1 MRHGAEQ
8 MQVVIVK
15 VGHSFYL
22 TERIMTNNEFYAA
35 RLHDYHRQTKHV
47 GKDTPVTPAL
57 LPYLAPVVLLLCAAL
72 GAWRSGRRP
81 AGQALA
87 AEAAG
92 MIGIATAFGSVA
104 LLILSGPSTANPLP
118 GLSIRLD
125 VISAVMLCLV
135 SFIGWVVL
143 RYAATYVDGEVRQ
156 GAFMGWMCAT
166 LAAVMLLVTAG
177 HLVQLV
183 LAWIATSLSLH
194 QLLLFYPDRPQARRA
209 AHKKLVTSGLS
220 NLVIIAAALV
230 LWRGFGSGDIAT
242 ILDAARSGIAPTA
255 AAWAAG
261 LIALA
266 AVLKSAQFPTHGW
279 LTEVMETPTPVSALL
294 HAGVINAGGFVMIR
308 FADVMLTAPG
318 VLAVLVMLGGFT
330 AIFGGMVM
338 LTQSAVKT
346 SLAWSTVAQM
356 GFMVLQCG
364 LALFPLALLHI
375 VAHSLYKAH
384 AFLASGGAVDAVALI
399 QRPGP
404 IAVPSGAKVGQA
416 FLAAMAIYVLMTLG
430 FGYSTGFDHKSPQ
443 AIALGAILI
452 FGVAYL
458 IAQGLA
464 GAAPRALTL
473 ATVIYALAA
482 SLGYFALQAAA
493 EALTTGTLPVTPAP
507 GPLEWTLTVLVVLSF
522 GLVAVAQALFPL
534 WAHHPAAA
542 GLRVHLTN
550 GLYANAVFDQL
561 LGGWSKSRD
570 V

>member
-1 MRHGAEQ
+1 
-8 MQVVIVK
+8 
-15 VGHSFYL
+15 
-22 TERIMTNNEFYAA
+22 MTAA
-35 RLHDYHRQTKHV
+35 L
-47 GKDTPVTPAL
+47 AL
-57 LPYLAPVVLLLCAAL
+57 YLAPVLLLACAAC
-72 GAWRSGRRP
+72 GAMRPGRRP
-81 AGQALA
+81 GPIARLAEGAGLA
-87 AEAAG
+87 AIAVAAVAAG
-92 MIGIATAFGSVA
+92 
-104 LLILSGPSTANPLP
+104 LLILQGPSTAILAP
-118 GLSIRLD
+118 GLSVRLD
-125 VISAVMLCLV
+125 VISVVMLGLV
-135 SFIGWVVL
+135 SFVGWVVL
-143 RYAATYVDGEVRQ
+143 RYAGSYVDGEARQ

-183 LAWIATSLSLH
+183 LAWVATSLSLH
-194 QLLLFYPDRPQARRA
+194 QLLLFYRDRVQARRA

-220 NLVIIAAALV
+220 NIVLIIAAVV
-230 LWRGFGSGDIAT
+230 LWNGFGTGDIAT
-242 ILDAARSGIAPTA
+242 ILAEAKAGAGGSSAVWA
-255 AAWAAG
+255 AA

-294 HAGVINAGGFVMIR
+294 HAGVINAGGFLMIR
-308 FADVMLTAPG
+308 FADVMLTSPG

-384 AFLASGGAVDAVALI
+384 AFLASGGAVDAVARVR
-399 QRPGP
+399 RPGP

-416 FLAAMAIYVLMTLG
+416 FLAALAIYALMTVG
-430 FGYSTGFDHKSPQ
+430 FSFIPGIGVKSPQ

-464 GAAPRALTL
+464 GAAPKALTR
-473 ATVIYALAA
+473 ATVMYAVAA
-482 SLGYFALQAAA
+482 SVGYFALQAGVAV
-493 EALTTGTLPVTPAP
+493 LTAGTLTATPAP
-507 GPLEWTLTVLVVLSF
+507 GPLEWALIVLAVISF
-522 GLVAVAQALFPL
+522 GLVAAAQALFPL

-542 GLRVHLTN
+542 GFRVHLTN
-550 GLYANAVFDQL
+550 GLYANAVFDRL
-561 LGGWSKSRD
+561 LGGWSKSAPR
-570 V
+570 

>member
-1 MRHGAEQ
+1 M
-8 MQVVIVK
+8 
-15 VGHSFYL
+15 
-22 TERIMTNNEFYAA
+22 
-35 RLHDYHRQTKHV
+35 
-47 GKDTPVTPAL
+47 TPAL
-57 LPYLAPVVLLLCAAL
+57 LPYLAPVVVLLCAAL
-72 GAWRSGRRP
+72 GAKHSGRRP
-81 AGQALA
+81 AGTAFA
-87 AEAAG
+87 AEAGG
-92 MIGIATAFGSVA
+92 MIAIAVAIGSVV
-104 LLILSGPSTANPLP
+104 LLILQGPSTAKLLP
-118 GLSIRLD
+118 GLSVRLD

-143 RYAATYVDGEVRQ
+143 RYAATYVDGEARQ

-194 QLLLFYPDRPQARRA
+194 RLLLFYPGRVQARRA

-220 NLVIIAAALV
+220 NLVIIMAALV
-230 LWRGFGSGDIAT
+230 LWRGFGSGDIAA
-242 ILDAARSGIAPTA
+242 ILDAARAGIAPTA
-255 AAWAAG
+255 AVWAAG

-294 HAGVINAGGFVMIR
+294 HAGVINAGGFLMIR
-308 FADVMLTAPG
+308 FADVMLAAPG

-338 LTQSAVKT
+338 LTQPAVKT

-384 AFLASGGAVDAVALI
+384 AFLSSGGAVEAVALVR
-399 QRPGP
+399 RPGP

-416 FLAAMAIYVLMTLG
+416 FLAAIAIYALMTLG
-430 FGYSTGFDHKSPQ
+430 FGVATGFDHKSPQ

-464 GAAPRALTL
+464 GAAPRALTR

-493 EALTTGTLPVTPAP
+493 EALTSGTLPATPPP
-507 GPLEWTLTVLVVLSF
+507 GPLEWALIVLAVLSF

-542 GLRVHLTN
+542 GLRVHLAN
-550 GLYANAVFDQL
+550 GLYANAVFDRL
-561 LGGWSKSRD
+561 LGGWTKSHN